1 MPTTPRY
8 AQVDA
13 TKRRGATATPAP
25 LARALAHALLEG
37 WAPEGDRPVR
47 VLEPSVGDGVLA
59 EALLDALTEQG
70 QAGPVE
76 LTICD
81 IDGSALAQA
90 ERRLALR
97 PARLRVLHGNFLLQD
112 PGPADLVIANP
123 PWVRTQVLGSAA
135 ARALA
140 ARHGLRGRIDLAH
153 AFLVRIAELLA
164 PGGRAACWVSNKLLS
179 TRSAAPVRTVLA
191 PRLRAVWDLGDTRL
205 FDAAVLP
212 AALIF
217 GPPAPG
223 PRPMLRVHRSGGPP
237 GPPLDLR
244 SSPPG
249 PARLSDGTA
258 VTVERGTV
266 SWDTPAG
273 PWRLETPESRR
284 FLQTLRTHTGQRLG
298 DLGRLRVGVKS
309 TADAVFLRSD
319 WEQVAEVLPELLRP
333 ATTHRSAHPLCPRH
347 PTPAWRMLYPHH
359 TDNGRRMATPIEDH
373 PATAAWLHAHED
385 RLRGRRYVR
394 ESGRAWYAL
403 WVPHDPDAW
412 ARPKLVWRDIAERPC
427 LWIDLEGTVVNGDC
441 YWLSVDDPDDPRL
454 WAAAAVG
461 CSRLA
466 LRWYDH
472 RCGNRLYAGRRR
484 FLSQYMAELPLPG
497 APGELAGLATASRA
511 LYDRMQQSPE
521 TDHSAALDALDA
533 QVWRAFG
540 LPSPSPAAPSPS
552 GPPAPSPPG

>member
-1 MPTTPRY
+1 MSSTPRY
-8 AQVDA
+8 TRVDA
-13 TKRRGATATPAP
+13 KKRRGATATPAP
-25 LARALAHALLEG
+25 LARDLAHVLLDG
-37 WAPEGDRPVR
+37 WAPPVGRPVR

-59 EALLDALTEQG
+59 EALLDALAARG
-70 QAGPVE
+70 HAMPVE

-81 IDGSALAQA
+81 IDGTALARA

-97 PARLRVLHGNFLLQD
+97 SARLRVLSGDFLVQD

-135 ARALA
+135 AQELA
-140 ARHGLRGRIDLAH
+140 ARHGLRGRVDLAH
-153 AFLVRIAELLA
+153 AFLVRIVELLA
-164 PGGRAACWVSNKLLS
+164 TGGRAASWVSNKLLS
-179 TRSAAPVRTVLA
+179 TRSAARVRAVLA

-212 AALIF
+212 AALVL
-217 GPPAPG
+217 GPPEPG
-223 PRPMLRVHRSGGPP
+223 PRPMLRIHRSEGPP
-237 GPPLDLR
+237 GPPLDLLG
-244 SSPPG
+244 SPAG
-249 PARLSDGTA
+249 PARLPDGSP
-258 VTVERGTV
+258 VKVERGTV
-266 SWDTPAG
+266 GWDAPQK
-273 PWRLETPESRR
+273 PWRLETPQSRR
-284 FLQTLRTHTGQRLG
+284 FLEAVHAHTGQRLG
-298 DLGRLRVGVKS
+298 DLGRLRVGVKT

-319 WEQVAEVLPELLRP
+319 WEHAAGAVPELLRP

-347 PTPAWRMLYPHH
+347 PSPAWRMLYPHH
-359 TDNGRRMATPIEDH
+359 NENGVRIATPIKDN

-412 ARPKLVWRDIAERPC
+412 SQPKLVWRDIAERPC
-427 LWIDLEGTVVNGDC
+427 MWIDLEGTVVNGDC
-441 YWLSVDDPDDPRL
+441 YWLAVDDPDDPRL

-497 APGELAGLATASRA
+497 APAALTELAAASRA
-511 LYDRMQQSPE
+511 LYDRMHRAPE
-521 TDHSAALDALDA
+521 AEHGAALDALDA

-540 LPSPSPAAPSPS
+540 LAPPPRR
-552 GPPAPSPPG
+552 PPATRGP